1 VTPADVVTGKLLVVV
16 AFAAVLLGATVPA
29 AAWCV
34 LMGGVGPSDVIH
46 VFTYLFAVAVA
57 VSALGVLLSARFQR
71 SLGATVATYAVLLG
85 LGVLSVLVIY
95 AVSMVTMISRHA
107 SSPPAMGSAAA
118 LGLIAVPVLVTAWL
132 LLLAV
137 RWFLGRLP
145 LLSRLR
151 GSKVMAVIVFLAA
164 AGLVAWQASELV
176 AKTSHATPTVLILV
190 NPYAGIGAI
199 LEEEWAR
206 GIISSS
212 TPPGSTTPATD
223 LTSYVWSVMVLN
235 TAVFALAFWALAVRQ
250 VRRKSAWGPPTAAH
264 SNED

>member
-1 VTPADVVTGKLLVVV
+1 MAEAIERALYWAFRFNPCVVNHELRLRMRAGRAFLLMLTYALLASLAVVIPVFFVAWQRTHLYGSQGSGTSLGRVGLHALAYTELTLIFIALPAYAAATIAAEREKRTLEMLRATLVTPADVVTGKLLVVV

-57 VSALGVLLSARFQR
+57 VSAFGVLLSARFQR

-95 AVSMVTMISRHA
+95 AVSVVTMISRHA

-132 LLLAV
+132 LPA
-137 RWFLGRLP
+137 WAPGR
-145 LLSRLR
+145 
-151 GSKVMAVIVFLAA
+151 
-164 AGLVAWQASELV
+164 
-176 AKTSHATPTVLILV
+176 
-190 NPYAGIGAI
+190 
-199 LEEEWAR
+199 
-206 GIISSS
+206 
-212 TPPGSTTPATD
+212 
-223 LTSYVWSVMVLN
+223 
-235 TAVFALAFWALAVRQ
+235 
-250 VRRKSAWGPPTAAH
+250 RRSW
-264 SNED
+264 